1 MAIQRW
7 RPFGVL
13 SSLQKDINRLFED
26 FWPMHRENLEEGAL
40 SPALDVSEDENN
52 VYVVA
57 DLPGVEE
64 KDVKLNFQNGI
75 LILSGEKQEEKE
87 TRGKNFHRVERSYGS
102 FSRSISLPGEVNAEK
117 ATAGYKNGVLRV
129 TLPKQ
134 EEAKPKEITI
144 KVD

>member
-75 LILSGEKQEEKE
+75 LTLSGEKQEEKE

-129 TLPKQ
+129 TLPKKG
-134 EEAKPKEITI
+134 EAKPKEITI

>member
-1 MAIQRW
+1 
-7 RPFGVL
+7 
-13 SSLQKDINRLFED
+13 
-26 FWPMHRENLEEGAL
+26 MHRENLEEGAL

-75 LILSGEKQEEKE
+75 LTLSGEKQEEKE

-129 TLPKQ
+129 TLPKKG
-134 EEAKPKEITI
+134 EAKPKEITI

>member
-7 RPFGVL
+7 QPFGVL

-26 FWPMHRENLEEGAL
+26 FWPTHEENLEEGAM

-64 KDVKLNFQNGI
+64 KDVKLNFQNGA
-75 LILSGEKQEEKE
+75 LTLSGKKQEEKE
-87 TRGKNFHRVERSYGS
+87 TGGKNFHRVERSYGS
-102 FSRSISLPGEVNAEK
+102 FSRSIGLPGGISAEK
-117 ATAGYKNGVLRV
+117 ATASYRNGVLRV
-129 TLPKQ
+129 TLPKK
-134 EEAKPKEITI
+134 EKAKPKEITI

>member
-75 LILSGEKQEEKE
+75 LTLSGEKQEEKE

-117 ATAGYKNGVLRV
+117 ATAGYKYGVLRV
-129 TLPKQ
+129 TLPKKA
-134 EEAKPKEITI
+134 EAKQKEITI

>member
-26 FWPMHRENLEEGAL
+26 FWPIHRENLEEGAL

-52 VYVVA
+52 IYVVA

-75 LILSGEKQEEKE
+75 LTLFGEKQEEKE

-102 FSRSISLPGEVNAEK
+102 FSRSISLPGEVDAEK

-129 TLPKQ
+129 ALPKK